1 MILKIYS
8 NYESVLN
15 FNEAIIWSYRKR
27 EIFATISLLLHCYN
41 DSQNQPDT
49 FNLHVNI
56 NFDTKKTTE
65 TGVVSENVLFP

>member
-1 MILKIYS
+1 MYF

-15 FNEAIIWSYRKR
+15 FNEAIRWSDRKR
-27 EIFATISLLLHCYN
+27 EILATISLLLHRDN
-41 DSQNQPDT
+41 GSQNQPDT